1 MLVNQSAT
9 SAAPDERHADR
20 TTLRHGEAVLPPRP
34 LTTQPPDRL
43 ATAGSVDAV
52 TITGFDLDMTLI
64 DSRPGIKAV
73 YDQIVVESGAPIDT
87 DVVVS
92 RLGPPVEWELA
103 NWMPEPDVDHWADRY
118 RDLHPSIALDLVE
131 LLPSALEAV
140 EAARSRGRTIVVAA
154 KHGPNAVLHLGR
166 LGLVVDEVFGRAWRE
181 GKGEVL
187 RAEGAGVYV
196 GDHVH
201 DMEAA
206 RAAGA
211 HGVGVTTGPCDGD
224 ELRAAGAS
232 TVLAS
237 LEDFPGWLAG
247 M

>member
-1 MLVNQSAT
+1 M
-9 SAAPDERHADR
+9 
-20 TTLRHGEAVLPPRP
+20 
-34 LTTQPPDRL
+34 
-43 ATAGSVDAV
+43 
-52 TITGFDLDMTLI
+52 ITGFDLDMTLI

-73 YDQIVVESGAPIDT
+73 YEQIVAESGVPINT

-103 NWMPEPDVDHWADRY
+103 KWMPEADVDRWADRY
-118 RDLHPSIALDLVE
+118 RELYPSIALELVE
-131 LLPSALEAV
+131 TLPGALAAV
-140 EAARSRGRTIVVAA
+140 DAARSRGRTIVVTA
-154 KHGPNAVLHLGR
+154 KHGPNAVLHLER

-206 RAAGA
+206 QAAES
-211 HGVGVTTGPCDGD
+211 HGVGVTTGPCDAD

-232 TVLAS
+232 TVLTT
-237 LEDFPGWLAG
+237 LEDFPALISD

>member
-1 MLVNQSAT
+1 M
-9 SAAPDERHADR
+9 
-20 TTLRHGEAVLPPRP
+20 
-34 LTTQPPDRL
+34 
-43 ATAGSVDAV
+43 
-52 TITGFDLDMTLI
+52 ITGFDLDMTLI

-73 YDQIVVESGAPIDT
+73 YEQIVVESGAPIDT

-103 NWMPEPDVDHWADRY
+103 NWMPEADVDQWADRY
-118 RDLHPSIALDLVE
+118 RELYPTIALELVE
-131 LLPSALEAV
+131 TLPGALAAV
-140 EAARSRGRTIVVAA
+140 EAARSRGRTIVVTA
-154 KHGPNAVLHLGR
+154 KHGPNAVLHLQR
-166 LGLVVDEVFGRAWRE
+166 LGLEVDEVFGRAWRE

-206 RAAGA
+206 LSAQA
-211 HGVGVTTGPCDGD
+211 HGVGVTTGPCDAD

-232 TVLAS
+232 TVLTS
-237 LEDFPGWLAG
+237 LEDLPALLST